1 MKSGNANACL
11 FLLIYQFYRN
21 DVTKRRN
28 VNVTRSLAETY
39 SQGRK
44 WSRNGCSF
52 FLLSPHTRCVT
63 RSGRLGVTAPLY
75 LPDSHRII
83 LEVSNK
89 MVARRCAEHRS
100 SFLSIDREFSRLVS
114 TIHFRQI
121 FSIERI
127 EKYTWKIDF
136 VQIVSPWMIIRVQLY
151 IYLHLTARPIIH
163 IELLIRRIT
172 FPLQENRTVSL
183 LLCLSIL
190 LATIHNGEYFV
201 IDQI

>member
-1 MKSGNANACL
+1 MRML
-11 FLLIYQFYRN
+11 VFFLLIYQFYRN

-100 SFLSIDREFSRLVS
+100 SFLSIENS
-114 TIHFRQI
+114 TDSYPLSTFARYFQLKELKNIH
-121 FSIERI
+121 SIL
-127 EKYTWKIDF
+127 KIDF
-136 VQIVSPWMIIRVQLY
+136 VQIVSP
-151 IYLHLTARPIIH
+151 
-163 IELLIRRIT
+163 
-172 FPLQENRTVSL
+172 
-183 LLCLSIL
+183 
-190 LATIHNGEYFV
+190 
-201 IDQI
+201 

>member
-1 MKSGNANACL
+1 MRMFVF

-127 EKYTWKIDF
+127 EKYILDIKDRFRANSFTVNDH
-136 VQIVSPWMIIRVQLY
+136 S
-151 IYLHLTARPIIH
+151 
-163 IELLIRRIT
+163 
-172 FPLQENRTVSL
+172 RTVIYIFTSN
-183 LLCLSIL
+183 CSSNYTHRIINSSHHFSV
-190 LATIHNGEYFV
+190 TGEPNGVTVALPKYSTR
-201 IDQI
+201 DDS